1 MFTVWNGVVFVRQGL
16 YQDGVFRFSIEF
28 AASFPDSDCPV
39 NLLLV
44 EIIDVVLQ
52 LLTSNN
58 CFVYGA
64 TTCMENLEMSGI
76 LTAISELSQIL
87 LYWPP
92 IGSRRWAFQRTH
104 YWTPKWWNQTRLGC
118 TRLQQ
123 QVLLHVTENILSV
136 KSGITTLSAAKFGH
150 VWEFFLELCAF
161 IAKCCVTINISST
174 ICFLGSMVT

>member
-58 CFVYGA
+58 CFVYGV

-87 LYWPP
+87 LY
-92 IGSRRWAFQRTH
+92 
-104 YWTPKWWNQTRLGC
+104 
-118 TRLQQ
+118 
-123 QVLLHVTENILSV
+123 
-136 KSGITTLSAAKFGH
+136 
-150 VWEFFLELCAF
+150 
-161 IAKCCVTINISST
+161 
-174 ICFLGSMVT
+174 